1 MAEKEPKQTFNTK
14 LHEVCSTNKLQPI
27 MNCIYFDCGFAYAS
41 NSHIAIKQSLEYQ
54 SVLNPELLDGKLLH
68 RENYK
73 SIMAFDIAEC
83 GEDGIDCKSTSGA
96 AAFFEYYTPGEKEKI
111 PDFDA
116 VIRTKFGL
124 TQLSFIGINPDYLL
138 KLTKAL
144 YAPLGNIRCQF
155 TGLDKPIKVD
165 VIGIENQEAILMPY
179 VLTDSLF

>member
-1 MAEKEPKQTFNTK
+1 MAEKNEKQTFNTK
-14 LHEVCSTNKLQPI
+14 LHECCSTDKMRPV

-41 NSHIAIKQSLEYQ
+41 NGHIAIKQSLEYQ
-54 SVLNPELLDGKLLH
+54 SVLNPEYLDGKLLH
-68 RENYK
+68 RENYASVMK
-73 SIMAFDIAEC
+73 FDIAEC

-96 AAFFEYYTPGEKEKI
+96 AAFFEYYELKENEKI
-111 PDFDA
+111 PDYDA
-116 VIRTKFGL
+116 VIKTKYGL

-165 VIGIENQEAILMPY
+165 VIGIDDQEAILMPY